1 MSIINIYSKIEKNK
15 LLHKIVK
22 KSLFDETS
30 RFDVI
35 EDDNFLQLA
44 VLKMDEGK
52 TFIPHKHIYKDFND
66 KTIAQESWVVIRGSV
81 KVIYYDLDDSIIY
94 EDVIKQGDC
103 SITLFGGHNYEVLE
117 DNTQVYEFKSGP
129 YLGQKLDKEFIE

>member
-1 MSIINIYSKIEKNK
+1 MSVVNIYSKIEKNK
-15 LLHKIVK
+15 LLHKIIK

-30 RFDVI
+30 RLDVI

-52 TFIPHKHIYKDFND
+52 TFAPHKHIYKDFND

-81 KVIYYDLDDSIIY
+81 KVIYYDLDDSIIH
-94 EDVIKQGDC
+94 EDMIEQGDC

-117 DNTQVYEFKSGP
+117 DNTQVYEFKTGP